1 MRRAPGQETSVG
13 KGLQVGTTGVVGGLL
28 NCPWIHALS
37 PLSPLWQ
44 GFRLLLASPGA
55 CFRLFQEK
63 QKWGHGRSLLFE
75 GVIGE

>member
-1 MRRAPGQETSVG
+1 MNSAVP
-13 KGLQVGTTGVVGGLL
+13 
-28 NCPWIHALS
+28 ALYT
-37 PLSPLWQ
+37 Q
-44 GFRLLLASPGA
+44 GFRLLLASPAA

>member
-1 MRRAPGQETSVG
+1 MGPGLSWGRWACKSMSSAV
-13 KGLQVGTTGVVGGLL
+13 
-28 NCPWIHALS
+28 PALHT
-37 PLSPLWQ
+37 Q